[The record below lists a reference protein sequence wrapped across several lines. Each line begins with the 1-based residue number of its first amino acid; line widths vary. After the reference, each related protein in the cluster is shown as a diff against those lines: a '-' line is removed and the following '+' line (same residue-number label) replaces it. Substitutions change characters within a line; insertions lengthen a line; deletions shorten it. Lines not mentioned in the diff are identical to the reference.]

1 MYNAEVKF
9 CGIEKM
15 CEINQRQIV
24 VNVCGSGEAGYTPI
38 KGVDYFTE
46 EDIKDVAELAL
57 ASLGAGEAIRPIT
70 LEELEAMF

>member
-24 VNVCGSGEAGYTPI
+24 VNVYGSGEAGYTPI

-46 EDIKDVAELAL
+46 EEIKNVAELAL
-57 ASLGAGEAIRPIT
+57 ASLGVGEAIRPMT
-70 LEELEAMF
+70 LEELEALF